1 MRRLPIFFV
10 LDCSESMAGEP
21 IHQMQKG
28 IDAIVTSLRSDPHAL
43 ETVHISILAFAGIAK
58 MISPLLDV
66 MSFYPPQLPLGSG
79 TNLSAALNA
88 LMSEIDRQVRKSTAD
103 QKGDWKPIVYL
114 VTDGKPTDDPTQA
127 IAKWKKAY
135 ASKAN
140 MIVIGMGPDADLVQL
155 KQLTDHVYHFA
166 PENELDF
173 RKFIQW
179 VSASISVQSKS
190 IGMVNEDKMP
200 VANLDKSVVSLLK
213 DVQSAPFQ
221 KSDNSCI
228 TLVGRC
234 SKTKR
239 PYLIKYV
246 SMVSKLA
253 GLDMRLNPGHYN
265 LAGCFHLDE
274 TYFEW
279 SDQDVLQD
287 LVSTEQLEGAPGCP
301 HCGAA
306 TAFAVCSCGK
316 LMCINGPD
324 SVVCPWCN
332 NEITFGRDGSSNF
345 DVQRS
350 RG

>member
-21 IHQMQKG
+21 IYQMQKG

-43 ETVHISILAFAGIAK
+43 ETVHISILAFAGIAR
-58 MISPLLDV
+58 MISPLIDI

-79 TNLSAALNA
+79 TNLTAALNT
-88 LMSEIDRQVRKSTAD
+88 LMSEIDRQVKKSTAD

-114 VTDGKPTDDPTQA
+114 VTDGKPTDDPTQT
-127 IAKWKKAY
+127 ITKWKKEC

-140 MIVIGMGPDADLVQL
+140 MIVIGMGPDADLAQL
-155 KQLTDHVYHFA
+155 KQLTEHAYHFA
-166 PENELDF
+166 PEDEIDF

-200 VANLDKSVVSLLK
+200 MADIDKSIVSLLK
-213 DVQSAPFQ
+213 DIQTAPFQ

-234 SKTKR
+234 SKTMK

-274 TYFEW
+274 SYFEW

-306 TAFAVCSCGK
+306 TAFAVCACGK
-316 LMCINGPD
+316 LMCLNGPGA
-324 SVVCPWCN
+324 VVCPWCSK
-332 NEITFGRDGSSNF
+332 EITFSPEGAGSF